1 MTQTLAVANQK
12 GGVGKTTT
20 CVNLAASLVS
30 NGRRVLLVDLDPQG
44 NATVGAGI
52 DKDAVAASN
61 YELLMGEANV
71 EAARQQGLKAG
82 FDVLPANGDL
92 TAAEVGLMNAGEGRD
107 KRLQA
112 ALAPLRDDYDHILI
126 DCPPALNILTVNAF
140 VAADKVLI
148 PIQCEYYALEGLTAL
163 LNTIRRVQQTVNPAL
178 EIEGLVRTMFD
189 GRNNLANQVGAQ
201 LLEHFPGQVYRTQIP
216 RNVRLAE
223 APSHGMPV
231 LQYDRSSR
239 GAVAYMALASEFLRR
254 QQKGAVKSGE
264 TA

>member
-1 MTQTLAVANQK
+1 
-12 GGVGKTTT
+12 
-20 CVNLAASLVS
+20 
-30 NGRRVLLVDLDPQG
+30 
-44 NATVGAGI
+44 
-52 DKDAVAASN
+52 
-61 YELLMGEANV
+61 
-71 EAARQQGLKAG
+71 
-82 FDVLPANGDL
+82 
-92 TAAEVGLMNAGEGRD
+92 
-107 KRLQA
+107 
-112 ALAPLRDDYDHILI
+112 
-126 DCPPALNILTVNAF
+126 
-140 VAADKVLI
+140 
-148 PIQCEYYALEGLTAL
+148 L

-239 GAVAYMALASEFLRR
+239 GAVAYMALASELLRR
-254 QQKGAVKSGE
+254 QQEGAVKSGE